1 MSKLAALL
9 GGMTLT
15 DLAREILGAQGRRGD
30 TELAHV
36 NKREAALLKSRGGA
50 GTVNP
55 RTGMREF
62 YDGMDYPMDMGIEYG
77 TDVLGGEPFGA
88 VSGGVGGAEPDFSYM
103 APGQPTPSVGG
114 GQTVSPPQEISG
126 FDMGFGP
133 GQFTP
138 QYGAEDVRGMERADF
153 GRAMAG
159 IQPQA
164 PGIGERVRGAAQEVE
179 KFAKQYPTVTRGAMA
194 AAGGIPGLMAGRRM
208 GREAERTRA
217 EMERMAAPIRQ
228 TGEQLLG
235 AGQRG
240 ELTASQQQQ
249 VQALRAAQAQARAR
263 RGVTSGTAQAQ
274 DEARVAEFAQ
284 RLAQT
289 NIDNGVRLIGA
300 ANTYSAQ
307 AIREAYRMN
316 ADAATMTQNYFTNLM
331 RAAGAVPTEQTTQPT
346 RPAQPTGVA

>member
-15 DLAREILGAQGRRGD
+15 DLAREILGSQGRRGD

-36 NKREAALLKSRGGA
+36 NKREAALLKSRGGS

-62 YDGMDYPMDMGIEYG
+62 YDGMDYPMDMGIDYG
-77 TDVLGGEPFGA
+77 TDALGGEFGN
-88 VSGGVGGAEPDFSYM
+88 VGGGIPDVSYM
-103 APGQPTPSVGG
+103 APEYGGQAIGQPPPQVGG
-114 GQTVSPPQEISG
+114 GQSVSPLQEN
-126 FDMGFGP
+126 FDIGFGP

-138 QYGAEDVRGMERADF
+138 QYGAADVSGMGRADF
-153 GRAMAG
+153 GRAMQN
-159 IQPQA
+159 IQPA
-164 PGIGERVRGAAQEVE
+164 TPGIGERIRGAAKEFE
-179 KFAKQYPTVTRGAMA
+179 DFNKAYPTTSRIAGAA
-194 AAGGIPGLMAGRRM
+194 VGGIPGLMASRRM
-208 GREAERTRA
+208 GREAQQTRA
-217 EMERMAAPIRQ
+217 EMERMAAPIRAQ
-228 TGEQLLG
+228 GEAQLS

-249 VQALRAAQAQARAR
+249 VQALRAAQAQARSR
-263 RGVTSGTAQAQ
+263 RGVTAGTAQAQ

-300 ANTYSAQ
+300 ANTFSAQ
-307 AIREAYRMN
+307 AIRDAYKMN
-316 ADAATMTQNYFTNLM
+316 ADAATMTQNYFNNLM
-331 RAAGAVPTEQTTQPT
+331 RAAGAIPAQTTQPT
-346 RPAQPTGVA
+346 QPTQPTGTS